1 MKKGKRTCEVLKD
14 VRRRV
19 AQENDIPLTEHE
31 CTFEGECR
39 GTCPYC
45 ESEVRYLEQE
55 LQRRLSLGKAI
66 TVAGIAVSS
75 LVMSG
80 CHNPESVL
88 EGDPLEGDVLAT
100 ESTEEVSTLQN
111 TEGTEDPE
119 VPAPGQS
126 DTYPVLGIVEET
138 DKEESPA
145 PKCASKLA
153 GDDIDGIVVYDDETD
168 GIVIEYPESY
178 ADVPKCEWSPNITGT
193 PAQYL
198 KERLT
203 AFPASLRDPKYHNA
217 YIVLILN
224 EKGEVK
230 DVVFQPREKSPSP
243 EVQRFYEESTRILK
257 AMPQW
262 KGGHNAASYEIPLRN
277 LW

>member
-31 CTFEGECR
+31 CTYEGECR

-88 EGDPLEGDVLAT
+88 EGDPLEGDVLAP

-119 VPAPGQS
+119 VQAPGQS

-203 AFPASLRDPKYHNA
+203 AFPASLRDSKYYNA

-262 KGGHNAASYEIPLRN
+262 KGGHNVASYEIPLRN

>member
-31 CTFEGECR
+31 CTYEGECR

-88 EGDPLEGDVLAT
+88 EGDPLEGDVLAP

-119 VPAPGQS
+119 VQAPGQVE
-126 DTYPVLGIVEET
+126 TYEVLGIIEEP
-138 DKEESPA
+138 PA
-145 PKCASKLA
+145 PKSAPQSG
-153 GDDIDGIVVYDDETD
+153 GDDIDDI
-168 GIVIEYPESY
+168 
-178 ADVPKCEWSPNITGT
+178 DVG
-193 PAQYL
+193 
-198 KERLT
+198 
-203 AFPASLRDPKYHNA
+203 
-217 YIVLILN
+217 
-224 EKGEVK
+224 
-230 DVVFQPREKSPSP
+230 DVE
-243 EVQRFYEESTRILK
+243 
-257 AMPQW
+257 A
-262 KGGHNAASYEIPLRN
+262 YEIESVIDE
-277 LW
+277 

>member
-31 CTFEGECR
+31 CTYEGECR

-88 EGDPLEGDVLAT
+88 EGDPLEGDVLAP

-119 VPAPGQS
+119 VPAPSQS
-126 DTYPVLGIVEET
+126 DTYAVLGIMEGT
-138 DKEESPA
+138 DKVESPA
-145 PKCASKLA
+145 SKCASKLA
-153 GDDIDGIVVYDDETD
+153 SVDTDVIVNDEMEGLIID
-168 GIVIEYPESY
+168 YPESY
-178 ADVPKCEWSPNITGT
+178 ADVPKCEWSPNIIGT

>member
-31 CTFEGECR
+31 CTYEGECR

-88 EGDPLEGDVLAT
+88 EGDPLEGDVLAP

-119 VPAPGQS
+119 VQAPGQS

-262 KGGHNAASYEIPLRN
+262 KGGHNVASYEIPLRN

>member
-31 CTFEGECR
+31 CTYEGECR

-80 CHNPESVL
+80 CHNSNTAL
-88 EGDPLEGDVLAT
+88 MGDVVASD
-100 ESTEEVSTLQN
+100 STEEASTPQD
-111 TEGTEDPE
+111 TEETEDPE
-119 VPAPGQS
+119 VPEPGQA

-153 GDDIDGIVVYDDETD
+153 GDDTDVVVWDDEVE
-168 GIVIEYPESY
+168 GIIIDYPESH

-203 AFPASLRDPKYHNA
+203 AFPASLRDPKYYNA

-230 DVVFQPREKSPSP
+230 HVVFQPREKSPFP

-262 KGGHNAASYEIPLRN
+262 KGGHDAASYEIPLRN